1 MRRMAMLVT
10 VVLAMMAL
18 GTGVATAASAQ
29 ASIDPQAPI
38 ADPPLPPGYNPC
50 WPVATEPWCNDGG
63 GTQVGILLL
72 PFLIPQAPITYP
84 LSADYNPCWPVASEP
99 WCPDLRP

>member
-1 MRRMAMLVT
+1 MRPWWRSAIVSYQRSNPVEGVAQGREEEEMVPMRRMAMLVT
-10 VVLAMMAL
+10 VALAMMAL
-18 GTGVATAASAQ
+18 GTGVAPAASAQ

-63 GTQVGILLL
+63 GTQVGILL
-72 PFLIPQAPITYP
+72 
-84 LSADYNPCWPVASEP
+84 
-99 WCPDLRP
+99 

>member
-1 MRRMAMLVT
+1 MRPLWGGAIVLGNGATHEEEEEVEPMRRMAMLVT

-38 ADPPLPPGYNPC
+38 ADPPLSPG
-50 WPVATEPWCNDGG
+50 
-63 GTQVGILLL
+63 
-72 PFLIPQAPITYP
+72 
-84 LSADYNPCWPVASEP
+84 YNPCWPVASEP

>member
-10 VVLAMMAL
+10 VALAMLAL
-18 GTGVATAASAQ
+18 GTGVAPAASAQ

-38 ADPPLPPGYNPC
+38 ADSPLPPGYNPC

-63 GTQVGILLL
+63 GGTQVGIAL
-72 PFLIPQAPITYP
+72 
-84 LSADYNPCWPVASEP
+84 
-99 WCPDLRP
+99 